1 MQNPFNFFS
10 IATDK
15 DFCNRDEDIKQLKSY
30 ISNSANI
37 VLYSK
42 RRYGKTT
49 LLTELFQNH
58 LENNIVS
65 IYIDIY
71 GINDKYTLIEKL
83 SSKIVEYYKV
93 TDITQ
98 TIKNLK
104 SVFNRISFSL
114 TINQKTAMPEI
125 KPEFIKKDFEVL
137 LNEILDNFQEF
148 LVTKNKKAVIA
159 IDEFQDILNITDIN
173 IEAILRSKIQFH
185 TNISYIFTGSK
196 QHMLTSMF
204 NDNKKPFYT
213 MATNYELKAINST
226 VFYNYTSIRLLKKE
240 LELSNDIFLNIYNL
254 CDGETRM
261 IQKIFYEIYER
272 YQNITI
278 DETIIEEIFDML
290 NLQNDSVYKLLCDN
304 LTQNQIITLKIVSN
318 NLDEILSKN
327 ISDIY
332 NISQQSI
339 KSALNSLLKKEIIYK
354 QENNY
359 IVYDKEFDF
368 WLKSQEK

>member
-1 MQNPFNFFS
+1 MKNPFNFYS
-10 IATDK
+10 ISTDN
-15 DFCNRDEDIKQLKSY
+15 DFCNRNEDIKQLNSY

-49 LLTELFQNH
+49 LLTELFKNH
-58 LENNIVS
+58 LSSDTLS

-83 SSKIVEYYKV
+83 TSKISDHYKV
-93 TDITQ
+93 TDIMQ

-104 SVFNRISFSL
+104 SIFNRISFSL

-125 KPEFIKKDFEVL
+125 KPEFVKKDFEHL
-137 LNEILDNFQEF
+137 LDEVLDNFQEF
-148 LVTKNKKAVIA
+148 LSLNNKKAVIA
-159 IDEFQDILNITDIN
+159 IDEFQDILNIKDIN
-173 IEAILRSKIQFH
+173 IEAILRSKIQYH

-213 MATNYELKAINST
+213 LALNYELKPIEEEIFYDYVST
-226 VFYNYTSIRLLKKE
+226 RLKLNN
-240 LELSNDIFLNIYNL
+240 LELSLELFKYIYHL

-261 IQKIFYEIYER
+261 LQKIFYELFEHY
-272 YQNITI
+272 NN
-278 DETIIEEIFDML
+278 TIIDNSIFERLIERL

-304 LTQNQIITLKIVSN
+304 LTQNQIVTLKIISQNKTELLSN
-318 NLDEILSKN
+318 NIAN
-327 ISDIY
+327 TY

-339 KSALNSLLKKEIIYK
+339 KSALNSLLKKELVYK
-354 QENNY
+354 MDDSY

-368 WLKSQEK
+368 WLSK

>member
-1 MQNPFNFFS
+1 MKNPFNFYS
-10 IATDK
+10 ITTDEN
-15 DFCNRDEDIKQLKSY
+15 FCNRDEDIKQLKSY
-30 ISNSANI
+30 ISNSANV
-37 VLYSK
+37 VLFSK

-49 LLTELFQNH
+49 LLNELFKNH
-58 LENNIVS
+58 LDNNTLS

-71 GINDKYTLIEKL
+71 GINDKYTLIQKL
-83 SSKIVEYYKV
+83 SAKILEYYKV

-104 SVFNRISFSL
+104 SIFNRISFSL

-125 KPEFIKKDFEVL
+125 KPEFIKQDFEL
-137 LNEILDNFQEF
+137 LFDELLDNFQDF
-148 LVTKNKKAVIA
+148 LVEKKQKAVIA

-173 IEAILRSKIQFH
+173 MEAILRSKIQYH

-213 MATNYELKAINST
+213 LASNYELKPIDKDI
-226 VFYNYTSIRLLKKE
+226 FYQYTHKRLLKKE
-240 LELSNDIFLNIYNL
+240 IKLSSDIFLYIYNL

-261 IQKIFYEIYER
+261 IQKIFYEVFEHYKKVIL
-272 YQNITI
+272 
-278 DETIIEEIFDML
+278 DEIVFEEVIEKL
-290 NLQNDSVYKLLCDN
+290 NSQNDSVYKLLCDN
-304 LTQNQIITLKIVSN
+304 LTQNQIITLKIISH
-318 NLDEILSKN
+318 NLSEILSKN
-327 ISDIY
+327 ISDKY

-339 KSALNSLLKKEIIYK
+339 KSALNSLLKKELVYK
-354 QENNY
+354 QDKKY

-368 WLKSQEK
+368 WLDNL

>member
-1 MQNPFNFFS
+1 MQNPFNFYS

-15 DFCNRDEDIKQLKSY
+15 NFCNRDEDIKQLKSY

-58 LENNIVS
+58 LDNNIVS
-65 IYIDIY
+65 VYIDVY
-71 GINDKYTLIEKL
+71 GINNKYTLIQKL
-83 SSKIVEYYKV
+83 SSKIVEHYRV

-104 SVFNRISFSL
+104 SAFNRISFTL

-137 LNEILDNFQEF
+137 LDELLDNFQNH
-148 LVTKNKKAVIA
+148 LVSKNKKAVIA
-159 IDEFQDILNITDIN
+159 IDEFQDILNITDTN

-196 QHMLTSMF
+196 QHVLTSMF

-213 MATNYELKAINST
+213 MASNYELKAIDST
-226 VFYNYTSIRLLKKE
+226 IFYNYISPRLLKRK
-240 LELSNDIFLNIYNL
+240 LKLGNDIFIDIYNL

-261 IQKIFYEIYER
+261 IQKIFYEIFER

-278 DETIIEEIFDML
+278 DETIIEDIVYML

-304 LTQNQIITLKIVSN
+304 FTQNQITTLKIISN
-318 NLDEILSKN
+318 RENEIFSKN

-339 KSALNSLLKKEIIYK
+339 KSALNSLLKKELVYK
-354 QENNY
+354 QDNMY

-368 WLKSQEK
+368 WLKRRDN

>member
-1 MQNPFNFFS
+1 MQNPFNFYS
-10 IATDK
+10 ISTGD
-15 DFCNRDEDIKQLKSY
+15 DFCNRDKDISNINNY

-37 VLYSK
+37 VLFSK

-49 LLTELFQNH
+49 LLTELFKNH
-58 LENNIVS
+58 LDDNILS

-83 SSKIVEYYKV
+83 SSKIAEHYKV
-93 TDITQ
+93 KDIMQ

-104 SVFNRISFSL
+104 TIFNRISFSL

-125 KPEFIKKDFEVL
+125 KPEFIKKDFEIL
-137 LNEILDNFQEF
+137 LDESLDNFQEF
-148 LVTKNKKAVIA
+148 LKNKNKKAVIA
-159 IDEFQDILNITDIN
+159 IDEFQDILNITDLN
-173 IEAILRSKIQFH
+173 IEAILRSKIQYH

-213 MATNYELKAINST
+213 LASNYELEPIDKE
-226 VFYNYTSIRLLKKE
+226 VFYDYISRRLKYKSIKIQYE
-240 LELSNDIFLNIYNL
+240 LFEYIYDF
-254 CDGETRM
+254 CDGETRI
-261 IQKIFYEIYER
+261 IQKIFYEIFEQYNDIDIDD
-272 YQNITI
+272 NIFNTV
-278 DETIIEEIFDML
+278 IEKL

-304 LTQNQIITLKIVSN
+304 LTQNQIITLKIISQNKTELLSREISN
-318 NLDEILSKN
+318 N
-327 ISDIY
+327 Y

-339 KSALNSLLKKEIIYK
+339 KSALNSLLKKELVYK
-354 QENNY
+354 QNGNY

-368 WLKSQEK
+368 WLKVK